1 MKKVPEGANASSGTK
16 EILRFA
22 QQHILLL
29 RKVQN

>member
-22 QQHILLL
+22 QQHILL